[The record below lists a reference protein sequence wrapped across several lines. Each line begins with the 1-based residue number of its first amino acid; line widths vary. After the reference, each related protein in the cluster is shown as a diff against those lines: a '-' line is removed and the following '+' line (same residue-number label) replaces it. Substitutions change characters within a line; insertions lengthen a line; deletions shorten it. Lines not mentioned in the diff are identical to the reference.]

1 MRGAFSLGAWATA
14 ESKDRL
20 EQKLCGYRVVL
31 QTLRGDDPGIDCTL
45 LLAKG
50 HLAEYVPQR
59 SMALRPQEHC
69 HLVRTIIHYTILC
82 HIVKR
87 EGQIVGCF
95 MISGGSGGEGGRGQ
109 NGGELAVKEGPAGAE
124 EGVGLGRGGRG
135 KLSGI
140 GQNGLERR
148 ARTGQG
154 VASRR
159 GSRKCAQKRMS
170 VNLWSNLGCKEED

>member
-1 MRGAFSLGAWATA
+1 MQGAFSLGAWATA

-69 HLVRTIIHYTILC
+69 HSVRTIIHYTILC
-82 HIVKR
+82 HIVER

-95 MISGGSGGEGGRGQ
+95 MISAGPGGEGGRGQ

-124 EGVGLGRGGRG
+124 EGVGLGGGGGEENCLELAKMDWNEG
-135 KLSGI
+135 K
-140 GQNGLERR
+140 GQVKEG
-148 ARTGQG
+148 AAG
-154 VASRR
+154 V
-159 GSRKCAQKRMS
+159 GVENVRKNACQ
-170 VNLWSNLGCKEED
+170 